1 MNRLIF
7 VVCMFALLL
16 AASPLL
22 AQEPEKPEEPAGN
35 AVKWESDFSGALE
48 KAKKDDSM
56 IMVYIYVA
64 GSSMAADFEKY
75 AINQP
80 AVVELSK
87 KFICVKIEKNKDK
100 DVVKKLH
107 ASKATRVLFITS
119 EQKRLGEVRGYE
131 DPGPF
136 AKKVKD
142 VYESIAI
149 EKKARETL
157 QKDSED
163 LEANLQLAKVWVIRS
178 YQDQAMALF
187 QKVVDGDAR
196 NKKGFLVE
204 AAFRL
209 GHLQFES
216 GQFKQ
221 ARDNFK
227 KVKKHDVMDKK
238 GYGDDILLAEARMD
252 ARERNYKEG
261 LKKFR
266 LFTVKYS
273 ESELMHNALFYMGG
287 AYYESGD
294 DKKAVETW
302 EKLLKDHPDSR
313 WVDRAKDFIRQLKQ
327 PKK

>member
-1 MNRLIF
+1 MSRLVF
-7 VVCMFALLL
+7 LVCLFALLL

-22 AQEPEKPEEPAGN
+22 AQEQEEPAGDT
-35 AVKWESDFSGALE
+35 VKWEADFSAALE
-48 KAKKDDSM
+48 KAKKDNSM
-56 IMVYIYVA
+56 IMVFIYVE

-87 KFICVKIEKNKDK
+87 KFVCVKIEKNKDK
-100 DVVKKLH
+100 ETIKKLH
-107 ASKATRVLFITS
+107 ASKATRVLFLTT
-119 EQKRLGEVRGYE
+119 EQKRLGEVRGYD

-149 EKKARETL
+149 EKKARATL

-163 LEANLQLAKVWVIRS
+163 LEANLALAKVWVIRN

-196 NKKGFLVE
+196 NKKGVLVE

-209 GHLQFES
+209 GMLQFES

-227 KVKKHDVMDKK
+227 KVRKYDAMDKND
-238 GYGDDILLAEARMD
+238 YGDDMLLAEARMD
-252 ARERNYKEG
+252 AKDRNYKEG

-273 ESELMHNALFYMGG
+273 DSELLHDALFYMGG

-294 DKKAVETW
+294 DSKAVETW
-302 EKLLKDHPDSR
+302 EKLIKDHPDSR
-313 WVDRAKDFIRQLKQ
+313 WVGRAKDFIRQLKQ
-327 PKK
+327 SKK